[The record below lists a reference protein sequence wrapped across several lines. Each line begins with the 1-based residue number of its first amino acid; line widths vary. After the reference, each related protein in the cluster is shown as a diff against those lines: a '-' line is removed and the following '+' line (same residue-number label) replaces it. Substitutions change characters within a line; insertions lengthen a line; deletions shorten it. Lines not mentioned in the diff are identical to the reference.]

1 MAHCPCYACSQF
13 MSVLVCVCVCVCV
26 CVSRSVD
33 EKLEYPICGISSQ
46 DVRYLLDMCK
56 AVEALHSKG
65 MVHCDIKTANGL
77 YKEGEGAMVRL
88 YT

>member
-1 MAHCPCYACSQF
+1 MQ
-13 MSVLVCVCVCVCV
+13 SVYVCACVCVCVCV